1 MSSDTS
7 TNGSDD
13 EQTQRVQSLEISSG
27 NDESVVLSARS
38 ESSILRGIAALPLLF
53 LLGILSVTKAVLGSI
68 LPSSVIRPISSLIE
82 SNREN
87 DDILREMPKQQ
98 RVLKQNMA
106 NVERDQVEIQNNM
119 HSLRRRIQKIE
130 ERREK
135 WANQAETIREAERRM
150 NTDTVSETKED

>member
-27 NDESVVLSARS
+27 NDESAVLSARS